1 MLTVYPIVSRIRNI
15 GLDGT
20 GTHNGTTSKFDVILN
35 NSNNKCKFE
44 TVKLDKRIV
53 KSFRDQF
60 GTSFD
65 YFVVGIKAYIKS
77 LLGM

>member
-1 MLTVYPIVSRIRNI
+1 MLTVYPVISRIKNI
-15 GLDGT
+15 SLDGT
-20 GTHNGTTSKFDVILN
+20 GTHSGITLKFDVILN
-35 NSNNKCKFE
+35 DGNNKCKFE

-65 YFVVGIKAYIKS
+65 YFIIDIKKYIKK
-77 LLGM
+77 LLKI